1 MFVSQRDMVVELIE
15 GAVRDNLAKHSGDMP
30 AYFSSLDGWIKTLLY
45 SLIRELYPPLMLMEE
60 NYIPYNV
67 IVSGR
72 FGRAFVNI
80 CNALNIRFKSLI
92 VVNGDLREFGAI
104 ADDLTYLYGVGKTY
118 RHEKFHFIDDSY
130 HCGKTR
136 QAVSDA
142 LRAVGARLIMT
153 YVVYDGA
160 RERDPRVMSLFRY
173 FDWEGR
179 HEGANCGR

>member
-1 MFVSQRDMVVELIE
+1 MFVSQRDTVVELVK

-30 AYFSSLDGWIKTLLY
+30 AYFSSLDGWIRTLLY
-45 SLIRELYPPLMLMEE
+45 SLIRELYPPLMMMKDK
-60 NYIPYNV
+60 YIPQNV

-72 FGRAFVNI
+72 FGRAFVNV
-80 CNALNIRFKSLI
+80 CNALDIRFKSLI
-92 VVNGDLREFGAI
+92 VVNGDLRSFSAI

-118 RHEKFHFIDDSY
+118 RGEVFHFIDDSY

-142 LRAVGARLIMT
+142 LRAVGAKLTMT

-160 RERDPRVMSLFRY
+160 REHDPRVLSLFRY
-173 FDWEGR
+173 WDWEEC
-179 HEGANCGR
+179 HERTD